1 MQQDSGAMNSQAMV
15 KSGDQ
20 PRLTDRALTEERTP
34 ANITYSRNAINK
46 TLTRNNG
53 SRSMSRG

>member
-1 MQQDSGAMNSQAMV
+1 MQQNSGAMNSQSMV

-20 PRLTDRALTEERTP
+20 PRMTDKNLTEVRGP
-34 ANITYSRNAINK
+34 ANITYSRNSIKGNM
-46 TLTRNNG
+46 TRNNG

>member
-1 MQQDSGAMNSQAMV
+1 MEQNQGAMNSQSMI

-20 PRLTDRALTEERTP
+20 PRQTDRSLTEVRAP
-34 ANITYSRNAINK
+34 ANITYNRNSIK
-46 TLTRNNG
+46 GSVSRNNG

>member
-1 MQQDSGAMNSQAMV
+1 MQQNSGAMNSQSMV

-20 PRLTDRALTEERTP
+20 PRLTDKSLTEVRAP
-34 ANITYSRNAINK
+34 ANITYSRNSIKGNM
-46 TLTRNNG
+46 TRNNG

>member
-1 MQQDSGAMNSQAMV
+1 MEQNAGAMNSQSMV

-20 PRLTDRALTEERTP
+20 PRLTDRSLTEVRAP
-34 ANITYSRNAINK
+34 ANITYSRNSINK
-46 TLTRNNG
+46 NLTRNNG

>member
-20 PRLTDRALTEERTP
+20 PRLTDRSLTEVRAP
-34 ANITYSRNAINK
+34 ANITYSRNSINK
-46 TLTRNNG
+46 NLTRNNG